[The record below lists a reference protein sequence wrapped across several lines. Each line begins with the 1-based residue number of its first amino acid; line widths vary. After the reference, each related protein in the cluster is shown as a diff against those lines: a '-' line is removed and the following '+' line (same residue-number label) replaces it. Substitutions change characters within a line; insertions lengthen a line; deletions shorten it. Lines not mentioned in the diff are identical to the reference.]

1 MYDIHLYIVGFT
13 HSCDRLGSNR
23 HLLNQPKISKI
34 GSRFSLIFPGGYI
47 RRLSFLVSRQRTLWL
62 WIGGIV
68 AHLFANP
75 MFANSIET
83 TPYQL
88 FDGEENIRAY
98 SEFMSAE
105 FAWEYHVRFSPLIS
119 KI

>member
-1 MYDIHLYIVGFT
+1 MTLYWRDGLQV
-13 HSCDRLGSNR
+13 
-23 HLLNQPKISKI
+23 
-34 GSRFSLIFPGGYI
+34 
-47 RRLSFLVSRQRTLWL
+47 
-62 WIGGIV
+62 V
-68 AHLFANP
+68 AHLFVNP
-75 MFANSIET
+75 VFANCMET

-88 FDGEENIRAY
+88 FDGEENIHAY